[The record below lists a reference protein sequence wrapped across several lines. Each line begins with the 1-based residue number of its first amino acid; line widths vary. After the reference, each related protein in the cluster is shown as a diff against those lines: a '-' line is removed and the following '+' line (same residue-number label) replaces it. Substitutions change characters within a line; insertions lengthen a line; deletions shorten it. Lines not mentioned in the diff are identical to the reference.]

1 MLGVSYIELVI
12 VPVSHNEFLSE
23 LYDFHDGE
31 SGLAGDLETRTYKR
45 TTYKLECR
53 VLLCS
58 RGNLLLVV
66 ILVVHWRL
74 QVAWLATNC
83 RSFSIP

>member
-12 VPVSHNEFLSE
+12 VPVSHNEFLSK

-31 SGLAGDLETRTYKR
+31 SGLAGDLETRIHKR

-66 ILVVHWRL
+66 VLILLVVHWRL
-74 QVAWLATNC
+74 QLEVA
-83 RSFSIP
+83 